1 VTTVQVLPAVWP
13 SMAYAAAEDLL
24 ARFVDRITIDGRPVA
39 RAEVVLGDPAPLDC
53 CGYAYSTVRRLFLS
67 SAFPLDDTFAAGLAF
82 DPVRCMTGTPA
93 CTLDVGVFRC
103 MPSLTDAGGW
113 PSPGDHS
120 LATSA
125 LYADAEAL
133 VEALSCQTDF
143 GVSPVAVTFVSPLGG
158 CGSVFG
164 SVTVDLD
171 PVVG

>member
-1 VTTVQVLPAVWP
+1 MSVQVLPAVWP
-13 SMAYAAAEDLL
+13 SMAYAAADELL
-24 ARFVDRITIDGRPVA
+24 SRFVDTVTSAGRPVT

-53 CGYAYSTVRRLFLS
+53 CAYAYSTVRRLFLS

-93 CTLDVGVFRC
+93 CTLDVGIFRC
-103 MPSLTDAGGW
+103 MPSLTDGGDM
-113 PSPGDHS
+113 PSLGEHA

-133 VEALSCQTDF
+133 VEALSCQVDF